1 MIVLGQKPRKQQKQ
15 DLNLGPSDS
24 KETPRIPSVAAMK

>member
-24 KETPRIPSVAAMK
+24 KETPMLPSVATME